1 MKWLHY
7 QLVPQYLWNNFP
19 LSTCATVPMKQLSI
33 INWCHS
39 TYETTFPLSTCATV
53 PMKQLSIINQCHR
66 TYGTFHYQLVPPYLW
81 NNFST
86 SATVPMSKNF
96 LLWICAT
103 VILTLSTMNLC
114 HSTQGTG
121 NLISV
126 CTTVPKKLL
135 SKECCF
141 NFTRCPVGPV
151 WCRRYCPGVDS
162 KPNQSDDLQKRVLPG
177 LLFKTSTLASFGQ
190 QAKIKCTLKINI
202 DVLLHNQMEAIL
214 VVHAIDNVW
223 LTAFALCK
231 PKTII
236 I

>member
-1 MKWLHY
+1 MTFHY
-7 QLVPQYLWNNFP
+7 QLVPQYLWNN
-19 LSTCATVPMKQLSI
+19 
-33 INWCHS
+33 
-39 TYETTFPLSTCATV
+39 FPLSTCATV

-177 LLFKTSTLASFGQ
+177 LLFKTSTPASFGQ

-202 DVLLHNQMEAIL
+202 DLCYCIIKWKPFWLSMLLIM
-214 VVHAIDNVW
+214 W